1 MKYGLFEILNL
12 IGALGFFIYGMKVM
26 SEGIQK
32 VAGSKMRSIL
42 SSMTSNRFKGVL
54 TGFTITGLVQSSSA
68 TTVLVVSFVN
78 AGLLSLTE
86 SIGVIMGA
94 NIGTTITAWL
104 IASIGFKVKIATFA
118 LPIIAFGFPLMF
130 FNKDKLKFWGEV
142 LVGFA
147 LLFMGL
153 SLLKESVP
161 DLKANPEILEFLS
174 SYTDLGFISILL
186 FVGIGT
192 LITVIV
198 QSSSAAMA
206 LTLVMAYN
214 GWVPFELAAAMVL
227 GENIGTTITANLAA
241 LVGNVHAKRAALS
254 HFIFN
259 MFGVLWIIILMYP
272 AINLVNYY
280 MVSTGADSPFT
291 TAASIPIALS
301 IFHTSFNIINALLL
315 IWFVNFIARI
325 VTKAIKSTGDDDF
338 KLEYISTGMMN
349 TAELS
354 IEEARKETARMG
366 ELSAK
371 MSVQFRDL
379 LLTDKPKKQKK
390 LLKKIREYE
399 EMTDRM
405 EEEISDYLIA
415 VSTRGTLGSESTVK
429 VTSLLSAVNDLERIG
444 DIFYQM
450 SKDLDRII
458 KNEKSLRGKQIKNL
472 EEMMDLIDEAL
483 VIMMDNLN
491 STKGV
496 ISLDSA
502 IIKEAEINKFRNYLR
517 KDQTKDIE
525 KEKYDIK
532 RDGWYKDLFHL
543 CEKVGDHII
552 NVSEAITGERERETK
567 EERLA
572 Q

>member
-1 MKYGLFEILNL
+1 MSYSFFDFLNL

-104 IASIGFKVKIATFA
+104 ISIVGFKVKIATFA

-153 SLLKESVP
+153 ALLKDSVP

-174 SYTDLGFISILL
+174 HYTDLGYLSIVL

-192 LITVIV
+192 ILTVVV

-206 LTLVMAYN
+206 LTLVMANN
-214 GWVPFELAAAMVL
+214 GWIPFELAAAMVL

-259 MFGVLWIIILMYP
+259 MFGVFWIIILLYP

-291 TAASIPIALS
+291 NATSIPIALS
-301 IFHTSFNIINALLL
+301 IFHTTFNIINMLLL
-315 IWFVNFIARI
+315 VWFVNFIAKV

-354 IEEARKETARMG
+354 IEEAAKETARMG
-366 ELSAK
+366 TMAEKMAK
-371 MSVQFRDL
+371 QFRE
-379 LLTDKPKKQKK
+379 LLTSDKPKRQKK
-390 LLKKIREYE
+390 LLKKLRAYE

-405 EEEISDYLIA
+405 EEEISAYLIS
-415 VSTRGTLGSESTVK
+415 VSTSGTLSGDSTIR

-450 SKDLDRII
+450 SRDVDRSI
-458 KNEKSLRGKQIKNL
+458 KSEKQFRGKQVKNL
-472 EEMMDLIDEAL
+472 LEMMDLIDDAIA
-483 VIMMDNLN
+483 IMMINLN
-491 STKGV
+491 DTKGN
-496 ISLDSA
+496 ISLDAA
-502 IIKEAEINKFRNYLR
+502 IFKEDQINKLRNQLR

-525 KEKYDIK
+525 KEKYDPK

-543 CEKVGDHII
+543 CEKLGDHII
-552 NVSEAITGERERETK
+552 NVSEAITGEKERESK
-567 EERLA
+567 DELLA

>member
-1 MKYGLFEILNL
+1 MKYGIFEILNL

-32 VAGSKMRSIL
+32 VAGSKMRNIL

-104 IASIGFKVKIATFA
+104 ISIIGFKVKIATFA

-153 SLLKESVP
+153 ALLKDSVP

-174 SYTDLGFISILL
+174 HYTDLGYLSILL
-186 FVGIGT
+186 FIGIGT
-192 LITVIV
+192 LLTVIV

-206 LTLVMAYN
+206 LTLVMANN
-214 GWVPFELAAAMVL
+214 GWIPFELAAAMVL

-259 MFGVLWIIILMYP
+259 MFGVFWIIILIYP
-272 AINLVNYY
+272 AVNLVDYY
-280 MVSTGADSPFT
+280 MTSTGNASPFT
-291 TAASIPIALS
+291 NATSIPIALS
-301 IFHTSFNIINALLL
+301 IFHTSFNIINCLLL
-315 IWFVNFIARI
+315 IWFVNFIART

-366 ELSAK
+366 DLASK
-371 MSVQFRDL
+371 MSGQFREL

-390 LLKKIREYE
+390 LLKKLREYE

-405 EEEISDYLIA
+405 EEEISAYLIK
-415 VSTRGTLGSESTVK
+415 VSTSGTLSSESTVK

-444 DIFYQM
+444 DIFFQM

-458 KNEKSLRGKQIKNL
+458 KNEKSLRSKQIKNL

-483 VIMMDNLN
+483 AIMVSNLN
-491 STKGV
+491 SKKGNV
-496 ISLDSA
+496 SLESA
-502 IIKEAEINKFRNYLR
+502 ISKEAEINKFRNYLR

-552 NVSEAITGERERETK
+552 NVSEAITGEKEREAK
-567 EERLA
+567 EETA
-572 Q
+572 